1 MKRRAS
7 IPIHS
12 DGRLMRTSA
21 WDTAIS
27 ILGRRKGSKGD
38 LAGAAASALKAAVEQ
53 AEGLGAKVLIPPTLL
68 PEGDEKAVK
77 HDPAGMIFAVWRRP

>member
-1 MKRRAS
+1 
-7 IPIHS
+7 
-12 DGRLMRTSA
+12 MRTSP

-38 LAGAAASALKAAVEQ
+38 LAGAAASAVKAAVEQ

-68 PEGDEKAVK
+68 PEGDEMAVL
-77 HDPAGMIFAVWRRP
+77 HDPAGMIFAVWSRP

>member
-12 DGRLMRTSA
+12 DGRLMRTSP

-27 ILGRRKGSKGD
+27 ILGRRK
-38 LAGAAASALKAAVEQ
+38 
-53 AEGLGAKVLIPPTLL
+53 EGRGIWPVPP